1 MQNGLIIPR
10 MPGCR
15 CVLWLV
21 NRVCY

>member
-15 CVLWLV
+15 CVMAG
-21 NRVCY
+21 

>member
-15 CVLWLV
+15 CVWWLV
-21 NRVCY
+21 NRVC